1 VAGTDGNVAEPVDTA
16 AVAVVVVV
24 EAAAPEGQDSARN
37 ENHDS
42 LDYTYFRCKLCIQ
55 HKLATSK

>member
-1 VAGTDGNVAEPVDTA
+1 MVGTDGNVAEPADT
-16 AVAVVVVV
+16 AVVVVV

-42 LDYTYFRCKLCIQ
+42 LDYTYFQCKLPIQ
-55 HKLATSK
+55 HKLAIK